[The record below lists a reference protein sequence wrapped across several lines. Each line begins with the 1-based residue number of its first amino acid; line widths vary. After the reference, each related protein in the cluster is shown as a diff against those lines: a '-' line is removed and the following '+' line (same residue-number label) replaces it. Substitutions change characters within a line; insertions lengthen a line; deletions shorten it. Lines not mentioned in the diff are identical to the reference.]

1 MSLCKK
7 KNAHQNVIDSSLL
20 SYLNSKKSSSF
31 LSLLLSKEVSVVGG
45 GEGGSLLSET
55 EEGCVCPPWL

>member
-1 MSLCKK
+1 MKK
-7 KNAHQNVIDSSLL
+7 KAHQNVIDSSLL

-45 GEGGSLLSET
+45 GEGGPFLSET
-55 EEGCVCPPWL
+55 EEG